1 MGKAGCNAEQ
11 ISYKQRDRSSHL
23 IHYNTNIVINHN
35 IQCSINPE
43 ICEKEKK
50 KGIKLSVSLLKKKKR
65 FPDYHHSELD
75 RHIHDNHSYFK
86 Q

>member
-35 IQCSINPE
+35 IQCSINPQ
-43 ICEKEKK
+43 ICEKEEK